1 MPKNITICYK
11 NLLLTEIAYF
21 QKLKFL
27 SNSCGNMEAF
37 TLMVVIV
44 LLEAFLESRKVK
56 NLHKNNIPLY
66 RVGSLPVFLLP
77 PFTWRCA
84 RIVKRILKSNHL
96 IESEHQSWH
105 VEHYKYKHLVH
116 SKSLLSSMM
125 YLCSIGSFCCMFIQ
139 ALYYVYPL
147 SIFFDQ
153 IV

>member
-21 QKLKFL
+21 QKLNIL
-27 SNSCGNMEAF
+27 SNSCGNTEPF

-105 VEHYKYKHLVH
+105 VEHYKHKHLVH
-116 SKSLLSSMM
+116 SSKSLLSSMM
-125 YLCSIGSFCCMFIQ
+125 YLCSIGSFSCCISPM
-139 ALYYVYPL
+139 
-147 SIFFDQ
+147 SIFLTKSHR
-153 IV
+153 II